1 MKPGVDLIRCTPKAE
16 SLIMWCARISNPA
29 NQESEDTRLLS
40 YCIRH
45 GHWSPFEMAHAVFEI
60 RTTRAISAQILRHR
74 SFSFQEFSQRYAEV
88 PELEWLSDFDMR
100 LAGATNRQS
109 SLPMDWRTATQEQKD
124 ALKEAQDAVV
134 QATKAYR
141 KLLDAGFA
149 NETARNILPLC
160 TPTKIYMAGNIRSWI
175 HYVLLRTKP
184 DTQQEHRDIAL
195 AIKEQLKHLLPV
207 TMAAVEKYHSK
218 E

>member
-1 MKPGVDLIRCTPKAE
+1 MKPQVELIRWTSNPE
-16 SLIMWCARISNPA
+16 HLIMWCARVSNPA

-60 RTTRAISAQILRHR
+60 QTTRAISAQILRHR

-88 PELEWLSDFDMR
+88 PELECLADFDMR

-109 SLPMDWRTATQEQKD
+109 SLPVDWRSATQEQKD
-124 ALKEAQDAVV
+124 ALKEAQEAVR

-141 KLLDAGFA
+141 NLLDAGFA

-184 DTQQEHRDIAL
+184 DTQQEHREIAL
-195 AIKEQLKHLLPV
+195 AVKDELKRLLPI
-207 TMAAVEKYHSK
+207 TMAAVEKYHAK
-218 E
+218 D